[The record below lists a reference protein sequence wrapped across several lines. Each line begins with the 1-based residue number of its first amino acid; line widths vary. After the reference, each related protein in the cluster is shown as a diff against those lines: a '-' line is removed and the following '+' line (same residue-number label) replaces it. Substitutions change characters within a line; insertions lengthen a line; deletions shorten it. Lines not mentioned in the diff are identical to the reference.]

1 MAGARETYDT
11 LPYFFSDILELS
23 FEAWGNL
30 NRPDRVIARGSLEDG
45 TVTYWYVR
53 ADRIA
58 GALAIGLPDA
68 EREPTQALISGRAEL
83 QNIEGALA
91 DASTDLVTLL

>member
-1 MAGARETYDT
+1 M
-11 LPYFFSDILELS
+11 
-23 FEAWGNL
+23 
-30 NRPDRVIARGSLEDG
+30 
-45 TVTYWYVR
+45 TYWYVR